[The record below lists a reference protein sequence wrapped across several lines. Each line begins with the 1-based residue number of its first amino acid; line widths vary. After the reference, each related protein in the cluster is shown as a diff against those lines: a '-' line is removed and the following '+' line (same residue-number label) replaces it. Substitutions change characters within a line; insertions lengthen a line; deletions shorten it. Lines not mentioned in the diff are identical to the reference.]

1 MNPKIDK
8 LAKEIERT
16 KEKIAELQGKVRE
29 MEKQKT
35 ELENTDIVAIVRSL
49 NLSPQQLADF
59 IRGRQENPAA
69 DYAPAVQEDNAHE
82 N

>member
-8 LAKEIERT
+8 LTKEIERT
-16 KEKIAELQGKVRE
+16 KEKIAELQSRLRE

-59 IRGRQENPAA
+59 IKTRQDNPAA
-69 DYAPAVQEDNAHE
+69 DYAPAGKEDTAHE
-82 N
+82 D